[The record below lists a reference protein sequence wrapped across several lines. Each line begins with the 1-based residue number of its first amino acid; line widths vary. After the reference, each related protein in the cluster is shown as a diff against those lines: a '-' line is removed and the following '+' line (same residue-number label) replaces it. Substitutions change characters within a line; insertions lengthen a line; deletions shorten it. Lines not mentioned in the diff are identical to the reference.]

1 MVAAVAVVRRSSL
14 AGDRQAGKR
23 TLPGAP
29 IVVSW
34 LVCVTARHEKLIRH
48 TPHPH
53 THTPTHDAFAAP
65 YVRAYICYGAH
76 ASVLATTPVPAQEY

>member
-1 MVAAVAVVRRSSL
+1 MHTHTYNQQCSSSCAVVRRSSL

-34 LVCVTARHEKLIRH
+34 LVCVTARHEIN
-48 TPHPH
+48 
-53 THTPTHDAFAAP
+53 
-65 YVRAYICYGAH
+65 
-76 ASVLATTPVPAQEY
+76 